1 MLGRAVK
8 ESPPGYLVKVD
19 VPEKVRVRVLSK
31 WVFFFRRGNVH
42 KEGTAVRKHPI
53 WGPGPGQLCTGTAR
67 EVLRCGNERW

>member
-31 WVFFFRRGNVH
+31 WVFFSSEEETF
-42 KEGTAVRKHPI
+42 TRK
-53 WGPGPGQLCTGTAR
+53 GLQ
-67 EVLRCGNERW
+67 

>member
-31 WVFFFRRGNVH
+31 WVFFLQKRKRSQGRDCNKEAPHMGTRARPAMHWDSQRGPQV
-42 KEGTAVRKHPI
+42 
-53 WGPGPGQLCTGTAR
+53 
-67 EVLRCGNERW
+67 